1 MTTMRDKFLIC
12 ILIALINILIR
23 WCVSLNDYSG
33 AGKPPM
39 FGDYEAQ
46 RHWSEITYNLPVKE
60 WYTNSSQNDLMYW
73 GLDYPPLT
81 AYHSWICGFIA
92 HCINPEWVALN
103 KSRGFESEG
112 HKLFMRYSVILA
124 DVLVY
129 FPAVYL
135 FFDQLKSIKTS
146 DKVKGVFLMLLYPGL
161 ILIDHGHFQY
171 NCISLG
177 LTLLAVVCLT
187 GGRDLVGSI
196 LFCLALNYKQMELY
210 HAFPFFS
217 YLLGSCFASA
227 KENWF
232 LKLVKIGL
240 VVIVTF
246 IVCWYPFLSDIKSA
260 LQVLHRVFPFARG
273 LYEDKVANIW
283 CSISVVIKLR
293 QVLTVNQI
301 VIMCLVTTFVAVL
314 PSAISLMLRPSID
327 RFKLALINSSLAFF
341 LFSFHVHEKS
351 ILIPALA
358 VCLFIPEQPM
368 SSLWFLL
375 ISTFSMLPLLIKD
388 GLLIAYLALMVIY
401 IILYM
406 SAFPMS
412 ATGNMSWHLKLRKP
426 VFCLS
431 LTGAVALTIAMVTM
445 EPPPHLPDLFPVL
458 ISAFSCGHFVL
469 FFMYYNYLQLGKG
482 VQKPSVKEME
492 KEKVQYSPKGYSKT
506 GPQDISHL
514 VRKKRI

>member
-1 MTTMRDKFLIC
+1 MRDKILIC
-12 ILIALINILIR
+12 IIIALINILIR

-60 WYTNSSQNDLMYW
+60 WYKNSSQNDLMYW

-81 AYHSWICGFIA
+81 AYHSWVCGFFA
-92 HCINPEWVALN
+92 HHINPEWVALN
-103 KSRGFESEG
+103 TSHGFESKG

-135 FFDQLKSIKTS
+135 FFNQLQSLKTS
-146 DKVKGVFLMLLYPGL
+146 DKVKGMFMMLLYPGL

-187 GGRDLVGSI
+187 GGRDLIGSI

-227 KENWF
+227 KENGF

-240 VVIVTF
+240 VVIATF
-246 IVCWYPFLSDIKSA
+246 VACWYPYLSDIESA
-260 LQVLHRVFPFARG
+260 MQVLHRVFPIARG

-283 CSISVVIKLR
+283 CSLSVVIKIR
-293 QVLTVNQI
+293 QLLTVNQI

-314 PSAISLMLRPSID
+314 PSTINLLLKPSID

-358 VCLFIPEQPM
+358 VCLFIPERPM
-368 SSLWFLL
+368 SSLWFLV

-388 GLLIAYLALMVIY
+388 GLLIAFVALMLIY
-401 IILYM
+401 VILYM
-406 SAFPMS
+406 SEFPMS
-412 ATGNMSWHLKLRKP
+412 ATSSESWCLKLCRL
-426 VFCLS
+426 VFYLS
-431 LTGAVALTIAMVTM
+431 LTGALALTIAMVAV

-469 FFMYYNYLQLGKG
+469 FFLYYNYLQLSIGSI
-482 VQKPSVKEME
+482 KPSVKEME
-492 KEKVQYSPKGYSKT
+492 KEKVQYIPKESFKT